1 MNKKIQL
8 DDTIAA
14 IGTAVSNNA
23 ISIIKVSGMDAIDIT
38 NKIFSKDLKKVNS
51 HTITYGYILENNN
64 KVDEVLVSVFKAPK
78 SFTCEDVV
86 EINCHGGVFVTN
98 KILRL
103 LLENG
108 ARLAE
113 AGEFTKRAFLN
124 GRIDL
129 TEAES
134 IMDVIECD
142 TNQSLALAANGL
154 FGKTKE
160 LIKAYREKVLKCL
173 LAIEVN
179 IDYPEYEDEE
189 QISEY
194 ELFPK
199 LKELINDID
208 VVLSKSEVSQILK
221 NGIDTAIIGKPNVG
235 KSSLLNSLLKE
246 DKAIVT
252 DIAGTTRD
260 IVEGRVDIGGVV
272 LNLIDTAGIRETDD
286 VVEKI
291 GVEKALKVLDK
302 ASLVILVLDNAR
314 KINDVDK
321 ELLRISA
328 NKNRIIVINKNDLNR
343 ELKTDELNTYITVD
357 EKNACVFMSS
367 FSDNDIEK
375 LEKLIKIKCKI
386 SDINNI
392 DATYIGNAR
401 QIAKLKEAKNNLLQ
415 GIEAINLKMP
425 IDMVGINIKE
435 AWMNLGEIL
444 GEENQ
449 DSMIDEL
456 FSRFCLGK

>member
-1 MNKKIQL
+1 MNKKIML

-23 ISIIKVSGMDAIDIT
+23 ISIIKVSGGNSIEVV
-38 NKIFSKDLKKVNS
+38 NKVFSKDLNKAKS
-51 HTITYGYILENNN
+51 HTITYGYILEGN
-64 KVDEVLVSVFKAPK
+64 KKIDEVLVSLFRAPK

-86 EINCHGGVFVTN
+86 EINCHGGMFVTN
-98 KILRL
+98 KILKL

-113 AGEFTKRAFLN
+113 PGEFTKRAFLN

-134 IMDVIECD
+134 IMDVIESD
-142 TNQSLALAANGL
+142 TNQSLSLATNGL

-160 LIKAYREKVLKCL
+160 LIKQFRETVLKCL

-189 QISEY
+189 QITEN
-194 ELFPK
+194 ELLPR
-199 LKELINDID
+199 INQMIKDID
-208 VVLSKSEVSQILK
+208 IILSKSEVSQILK

-235 KSSLLNSLLKE
+235 KSSLLNSLIKE
-246 DKAIVT
+246 EKAIVT

-260 IVEGRVDIGGVV
+260 IVEGRVDIGGLV
-272 LNLIDTAGIRETDD
+272 LNLIDTAGIRETND

-291 GVEKALKVLDK
+291 GVEKALNVLK
-302 ASLVILVLDNAR
+302 NASLVILVLDNAR
-314 KINDVDK
+314 SLNDVDI
-321 ELLRISA
+321 ELLNISKS
-328 NKNRIIVINKNDLNR
+328 KNRIIVINKKDLDN
-343 ELKTDELNTYITVD
+343 ELDVKELDKYISD
-357 EKNACVFMSS
+357 QEKKECIYLSS
-367 FSDNDIEK
+367 YDSNDIEI
-375 LEKLIKIKCKI
+375 LEKAIKDKCKV

-401 QIAKLKEAKNNLLQ
+401 QIAKLKEVKNNLSQSL
-415 GIEAINLKMP
+415 ESINNKMP
-425 IDMVGINIKE
+425 IDMIGINIKE
-435 AWMNLGEIL
+435 AWVNLGEII
-444 GEENQ
+444 GEENP